1 MSNQK
6 KATIGIIGAMQIEV
20 EALCAAMTDTEW
32 ETVGNMTF
40 VYGTLRGK
48 KVVCAKCGIGKVFA
62 AMCAQT
68 MILKYAPDC
77 IINSGVAGTLSP
89 RLSIGQIALAEQVVQ
104 HDMDTSPLG
113 DPVGLISGINVIYI
127 PADPAVTSSL
137 AAAVSS
143 LGVPYLRGTVA
154 SGDQFICRTA
164 DKERIRADFETPGK
178 PVIACEMEGAAIG
191 QVCYVSGT
199 PYGILRAISD
209 GGDEQAFA
217 DYPTFLAAAAKT
229 AAEVMLRFVQDWG
242 TYSNKVLK

>member
-1 MSNQK
+1 MSQLK
-6 KATIGIIGAMQIEV
+6 KAAIGIIGAMQIEV
-20 EALCAAMTDTEW
+20 EALCSAMENTET

-40 VYGTLRGK
+40 VYGDLQGK

-77 IINSGVAGTLSP
+77 IINSGVAGTLSDT
-89 RLSIGQIALAEQVVQ
+89 LSIGQIALADQVVQ
-104 HDMDTSPLG
+104 HDMDTSPIG
-113 DPVGLISGINVIYI
+113 DPVGLISGINIIYI
-127 PADPAVTSSL
+127 PSDPAVTDSL
-137 AAAVSS
+137 ATAVTGES
-143 LGVPYLRGTVA
+143 VPYERGTVA
-154 SGDQFICRTA
+154 SGDQFICHAEHKT
-164 DKERIRADFETPGK
+164 RIKSNFETEDK

-191 QVCYVSGT
+191 QVCFVNKV

-229 AAEVMLRFVQDWG
+229 ATRVMLRFVEDW
-242 TYSNKVLK
+242 N